1 MNYSF
6 CEDCMK
12 KRFKIFFL
20 ILFAALLLAVAWF
33 LVSYFTGY
41 EIHRDVTYGEKDA
54 NLMDVYIPR
63 EAYKRESNGVILFIH
78 GGSWS
83 GGDKADET
91 IRCRMLAS
99 QGYIVAN
106 VNYTLW
112 SEETS
117 DTYHINQ
124 VLDELDATLLQ
135 VQSFAAERGIAV
147 DKVATVGYSAG
158 AHLAMLYAYSR
169 AETAPMEIVFAAS
182 MAGPADISP
191 EVWGEEMAI
200 RVARRLTGVEIT
212 PEMLR
217 SGDADEV
224 FASIS
229 PVSFIDENTPPTLLM
244 QGGKD
249 TVVPPANADS
259 LAKKFAENQVPYRYI
274 HLKNSDHS
282 LLQTPIKHATFYGML
297 FDYCEMYFD

>member
-1 MNYSF
+1 
-6 CEDCMK
+6 MK
-12 KRFKIFFL
+12 KRKGLKIFFSVL
-20 ILFAALLLAVAWF
+20 ASAFLLLVACV
-33 LVSYFTGY
+33 LVGYFWGY
-41 EIHRDVTYGEKDA
+41 EIHRDIIYSEKDV
-54 NLMDVYIPR
+54 NVMDVYIPS
-63 EAYKRESNGVILFIH
+63 EAYRRESNGVILFIH

-112 SEETS
+112 SEETA
-117 DTYHINQ
+117 DAYHVLQ
-124 VLDELDATLLQ
+124 VLDELDAALLQ
-135 VQSFAAERGIAV
+135 VQAFAAERGIV
-147 DKVATVGYSAG
+147 IDKVATVGYSAG

-169 AETAPMEIVFAAS
+169 GENAPIEIVFTAS

-191 EVWGEEMAI
+191 EVWGEDMAI

-217 SGDADEV
+217 SGEADEIL
-224 FASIS
+224 ASIS
-229 PVSFIDENTPPTLLM
+229 PLSFINEKTPPTLLM
-244 QGGKD
+244 QGEKD

-259 LAKKFAENQVPYRYI
+259 LVEQFNAHTVPYDYI
-274 HLKNSDHS
+274 PLKDSDHS
-282 LLQTPIKHATFYGML
+282 LLQNPIKHLKFYGLL
-297 FDYCEMYFD
+297 FEYCERYLSK